1 MVADPEIG
9 LVNLE
14 SKEVLHEYH
23 VYPNKEE
30 EVIKYNISWGAKLL
44 QTQDALY
51 LSLAESLV
59 MPYSLQSVV
68 QSLQDEVYDSA
79 IVFLFWV
86 SATNNF
92 YIEDYYKVN
101 GATQLHK
108 LA

>member
-79 IVFLFWV
+79 
-86 SATNNF
+86 TNNF